1 MKEKRYCWLYILII
15 SLWGCNAVPDVQ
27 PLYPVKSYENIL
39 LPSVWSIQ
47 EYNDNF
53 YLNNYKNDQILI
65 YDSSLTLLHTFGKS
79 GRGPGEF
86 QGAGSLFI
94 SNDSVYVYDSGG
106 MRINVYNTSGEYER
120 VITLPPVQLDWSK
133 FVVANDRIYVPSALR
148 SDSDIL
154 MLDLKG
160 ELIREIERDQG
171 EFEYHYY
178 RLLLSYKDQI
188 IALNRSAPIVERFS
202 ENGVLLEEFDLRKIN
217 ELERLWNL
225 FESSSGNRKVQKG
238 PVYTKTILGDAYIED
253 SFLYILCAGWPGR
266 DKYTYMIRLS
276 INGEKMKVIHIFKI
290 QGEEPPMSLFSSFA
304 VKNNRL
310 LGFEDLSG
318 KIFEF
323 DLSQVE

>member
-1 MKEKRYCWLYILII
+1 MIKKWHCWLYILII
-15 SLWGCNAVPDVQ
+15 CLWGCNNIPDVK
-27 PLYPVKSYENIL
+27 PLYPVQSYEDVL
-39 LPSVWSIQ
+39 LSSVWSIQ
-47 EYNDNF
+47 EHKGDF
-53 YLNNYKNDQILI
+53 YVNNYENDRVLV
-65 YDSSLTLLHTFGKS
+65 YESSLKLLNTFGQS

-86 QGAGSLFI
+86 QGAGSLFVH
-94 SNDSVYVYDSGG
+94 NDSVYVYDEGG
-106 MRINVYNTSGEYER
+106 MRINVYATSGEYER

-133 FVVANDRIYVPSALR
+133 FVITNDKIYVPSALR

-202 ENGVLLEEFDLRKIN
+202 EAGVLLEEFDLRKIN
-217 ELERLWNL
+217 ELEGLWNL
-225 FESSSGNRKVQKG
+225 FESNSENRKVQKG

-266 DKYTYMIRLS
+266 DKYTYMIKLS
-276 INGEKMKVIHIFKI
+276 INGEKMRVNHIFKI
-290 QGEEPPMSLFSSFA
+290 QGGEPPMSLFSSFA
-304 VKNNRL
+304 VKGDRL

-318 KIFEF
+318 TIFEF
-323 DLSQVE
+323 DLSQIE